1 LLNGP
6 LPKKAGD
13 RLALA
18 DALIAIQKAREELRL
33 EESAIASMLDIH
45 WRGEKTDFVALQT
58 IATTIT
64 SLMTREPRLDAAAL
78 IEIARHN
85 LGSDYI
91 AYLTQLVD
99 LLRPI
104 VDRVLTTL
112 EPDLENA
119 FGVTSRG
126 LINLRSLTKR
136 ATAWASHQD
145 RFDEWMRLYTADS
158 KLRALNA
165 AASADGLATGRI
177 PASKAHDLLMSA
189 RSQAVWKQAVTATP
203 QLREFY
209 GPQHEERIGEFKS
222 LEARRRLTNVEIVR
236 GQPRPPSHVAIWAR

>member
-1 LLNGP
+1 M
-6 LPKKAGD
+6 
-13 RLALA
+13 ALA

-64 SLMTREPRLDAAAL
+64 SLMAREPRLDAAAL

-99 LLRPI
+99 LLTPI

-112 EPDLENA
+112 ELDPRRC
-119 FGVTSRG
+119 FWRHIT
-126 LINLRSLTKR
+126 
-136 ATAWASHQD
+136 WSHQLKKPD
-145 RFDEWMRLYTADS
+145 QTRHGLGKPSGSVRRMDEALY
-158 KLRALNA
+158 R
-165 AASADGLATGRI
+165 
-177 PASKAHDLLMSA
+177 
-189 RSQAVWKQAVTATP
+189 
-203 QLREFY
+203 
-209 GPQHEERIGEFKS
+209 
-222 LEARRRLTNVEIVR
+222 
-236 GQPRPPSHVAIWAR
+236 